1 MVLGE
6 VVKPGRIESDKPQT
20 VLMMVAQ
27 AGGVTTSGSLEAVR
41 IFYIGDDGM
50 PGCARSI

>member
-1 MVLGE
+1 
-6 VVKPGRIESDKPQT
+6 
-20 VLMMVAQ
+20 MMVAQ

-50 PGCARSI
+50 PRMRSVNLKDVIEA